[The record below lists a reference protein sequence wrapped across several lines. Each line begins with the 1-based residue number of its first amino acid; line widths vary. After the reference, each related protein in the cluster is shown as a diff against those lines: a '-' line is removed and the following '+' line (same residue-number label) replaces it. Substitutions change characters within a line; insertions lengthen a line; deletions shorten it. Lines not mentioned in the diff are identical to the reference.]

1 MSNKFTKSLQKHNT
15 VTENNALAHSSTG
28 SMLADQFSKAGNF
41 RGRDIKEVFLDQS
54 VLHADDPV
62 KALRFVFYLR
72 LITRKTKLYGT
83 KTENVQRGQGQRDE
97 SFKRFLW
104 YAANQPDIFYDNIW
118 LFIPVGRYKDI
129 FEILWYAHKNQIM
142 VDEARVLKEMLEYYG
157 TDENG
162 DLLKKYIPL
171 TDSSAST
178 DRAEFMNHMAR
189 MMRNILSISD
199 EGLRKFKVSGEA
211 HEWQQKIS
219 QGRFGSINFKK
230 IPGKALHNMVK
241 SDFLANHDLE
251 KKYLDWIKQQPVA
264 KFTGYPYELMKS
276 VEYNMPIYKKHTYD
290 KQFQGLIDLASE
302 DDGAISGNV
311 WCALD
316 TSASMTWE
324 ESKVED
330 GIYAIDVC
338 LSLGIYFSTLNTGAF
353 HKHVVAFSN
362 RSRVAELS
370 GDFCDMV
377 NQAKGLRAGGST
389 NFQSVINEIVRVRS
403 RNPNVPLEDY
413 PQTLLVISDM
423 QFNPTNSG
431 SGWSNRRRNGPL
443 RTRDTETNHEMAMR
457 KLREVFPS
465 DWVDNFKVIWW
476 DCIARVTDNQP
487 THIDEG
493 GTYVFSGWDGAII
506 SLLLGGDE
514 EIDEN
519 GEKRQ
524 LTLEE
529 MIDKALSQEILT
541 YANVE

>member
-1 MSNKFTKSLQKHNT
+1 MANQFIDNLEKHNAR
-15 VTENNALAHSSTG
+15 TENNALAHSSTG
-28 SMLADQFSKAGNF
+28 STLADQFSKAGNF

-178 DRAEFMNHMAR
+178 DRAKFMNHMAR
-189 MMRNILSISD
+189 IMRNILSISD

-219 QGRFGSINFKK
+219 QGKFGSINFKK

-251 KKYLDWIKQQPVA
+251 KKYLDWIKEQPVA

-290 KQFQGLIDLASE
+290 KQFQGLIELASE
-302 DDGAISGNV
+302 DEGAINGNV

-324 ESKVED
+324 DSKVED

-338 LSLGIYFSTLNTGAF
+338 LSLGIYFATLNQGAF

-362 RSRVAELS
+362 HSRVEELS

-377 NQAKGLRAGGST
+377 SQARGLGAGGST
-389 NFQSVINEIVRVRS
+389 NFQSVIDEIVRVRNT
-403 RNPNVPLEDY
+403 NPDVPLEDY

-423 QFNPTNSG
+423 QFNPTYNG
-431 SGWSNRRRNGPL
+431 SGWSNRRRNGL
-443 RTRDTETNHEMAMR
+443 LSTRDTETNHETAMR
-457 KLREVFPS
+457 KLRGVFPN

-476 DCIARVTDNQP
+476 DCTGRVTDNQP

-506 SLLLGGDE
+506 SLLLGGE
-514 EIDEN
+514 EEVDEN